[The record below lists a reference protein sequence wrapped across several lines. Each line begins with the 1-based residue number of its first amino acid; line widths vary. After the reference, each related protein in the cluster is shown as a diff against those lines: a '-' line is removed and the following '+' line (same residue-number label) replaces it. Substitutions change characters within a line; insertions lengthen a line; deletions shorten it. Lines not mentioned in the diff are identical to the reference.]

1 MPYTVVLHPEAEKEY
16 LTSFLWYE
24 ERSPDLGERFGQAVE
39 SEIQSI
45 AKTARHYRTKKQDYR
60 EARVSIFPFLIVYM
74 IYPET
79 KEIFIA
85 SIFHT
90 SRRPGKKY
98 RR

>member
-1 MPYTVVLHPEAEKEY
+1 MPYTVVLHPETEKEY

-24 ERSPDLGERFGQAVE
+24 ERSPGLGERFEQAVE
-39 SEIQSI
+39 SKIQSI
-45 AKTARHYRTKKQDYR
+45 ANNPLHYPTKKKNYR
-60 EARVSIFPFLIVYM
+60 EALVSVFPFLIVYK
-74 IYPET
+74 IYPEK